1 MLSEGIHS
9 LVDTGNQILLL
20 HGLKQAKKP
29 PDETFPFGH
38 GKEIYFW
45 SFIVAMLIF
54 SLGGGVSLYEGIR
67 HLQHPLPIS
76 NLLTNYTVLGLA
88 MVFEG
93 GSWYFGYR
101 EFSRAKGKWG
111 YFKAVQRAKD
121 PSVFMVLFED
131 TAAILG
137 LLVAFAGVL
146 LTQITGMLYFDGA
159 ASILIGVI
167 LVGTAIWLAHE
178 TKGLLIG
185 ESANR
190 PVINTIRE
198 ILQANKLI
206 DNVNEILTLHMGP
219 DYILANISVDFKDD
233 ATADEIERV
242 IAEIDREIKNEYPK
256 IKRIF
261 IEAEKRRG
269 DIRTSSS

>member
-1 MLSEGIHS
+1 
-9 LVDTGNQILLL
+9 
-20 HGLKQAKKP
+20 
-29 PDETFPFGH
+29 
-38 GKEIYFW
+38 
-45 SFIVAMLIF
+45 MLIF